1 MGRNKL
7 PKGERK
13 ETVQVCVKSKA
24 IEKIGYKK
32 CAEIAVTAIE
42 EEYLKFEGIG
52 SVMSEKEQKI
62 L

>member
-7 PKGERK
+7 PKGEK
-13 ETVQVCVKSKA
+13 KDKVDVFVKAKA

-32 CAEIAVTAIE
+32 CAEIAVNAIE
-42 EEYLKFEGIG
+42 DEYLKFDN
-52 SVMSEKEQKI
+52 

>member
-7 PKGERK
+7 INGEKKDKIQAFVKGK
-13 ETVQVCVKSKA
+13 V

-32 CAEIAVTAIE
+32 CAEIAVNAIE
-42 EEYLKFEGIG
+42 EEYLKIDE
-52 SVMSEKEQKI
+52 